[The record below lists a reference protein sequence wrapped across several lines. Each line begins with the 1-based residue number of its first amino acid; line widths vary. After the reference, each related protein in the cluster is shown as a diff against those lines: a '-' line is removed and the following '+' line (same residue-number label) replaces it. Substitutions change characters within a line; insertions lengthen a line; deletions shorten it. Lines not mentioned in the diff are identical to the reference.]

1 MHEPTLVE
9 GGARDSS
16 VIPSPAA
23 SGSVNQCSARKLL
36 GRRNPALARE
46 RWKQQLD
53 DAVKSFLACR
63 RPFSKQP
70 SIDDNNPRP
79 TMISRSTVTRGCQL
93 ALRGQSCAQT
103 AQRRS
108 FAAAAAIGT
117 PGSFEPTEI
126 AGLKVASKDAGS
138 PTTRLAIVAKAGT
151 RYQPLPGLTVGL
163 EEFAFKVGAQSRMPE
178 SFGASWAMS

>member
-1 MHEPTLVE
+1 MDTRDD
-9 GGARDSS
+9 ARADS

-23 SGSVNQCSARKLL
+23 SGAVNQCSGRKLL

-46 RWKQQLD
+46 GGNNNWTTLQELPC
-53 DAVKSFLACR
+53 FACR
-63 RPFSKQP
+63 RPFQSP

-93 ALRGQSCAQT
+93 VLRGQSCAQT
-103 AQRRS
+103 AQRRT

-126 AGLKVASKDAGS
+126 AGLKVASKDAGG

-163 EEFAFKVGAQSRMPE
+163 EEFAFKVGTQCRNL
-178 SFGASWAMS
+178 GAFVLVEL